1 MALTKV
7 PNELS
12 STPSIV
18 DGGNATAITITSD
31 EDLLVAK
38 GSLDVATVG
47 HELRASGYSAAT
59 RDGATVGS
67 FTRLNSDGTILE
79 FRKSSAAVGSIGT
92 TGSNV
97 VIGTGN
103 TGLRFYDGGSAI
115 IPHTAAGGSSN
126 GLVDLGQG
134 GFNAFK
140 DLYLSGGAYLG
151 GTAAANKLDLYETGT
166 FTPVLKGSTATG
178 SFTAGS
184 GTTAKYVAIGD
195 TVTIS
200 IALRNCTLS
209 GASGDIYIDGCPFSL
224 NSGVNYPIGGFMSHN
239 LSFDTA
245 HHQSFYGQSD
255 NIFGMQSRTGTSWIG
270 WPVTNSSGIYLHI
283 TMVCTKV

>member
-7 PNELS
+7 PSELS

-31 EDLLVAK
+31 EDLLVGK
-38 GSLDVATVG
+38 SSLDVATVG

-151 GTAAANKLDLYETGT
+151 GTAAANKLDQYESGT
-166 FTPVLKGSTATG
+166 WSPTISGCTITVQRAHYLKIGGLVHLSFTIDINSTDNSAVQIAISGAPFTG
-178 SFTAGS
+178 SVANSESTSMFMASNVDFPS
-184 GTTAKYVAIGD
+184 GTVMANLYRY
-195 TVTIS
+195 S
-200 IALRNCTLS
+200 R
-209 GASGDIYIDGCPFSL
+209 SGDIAFYVTRDNASL
-224 NSGVNYPIGGFMSHN
+224 SSLLRSTLTSSSQFWGSIV
-239 LSFDTA
+239 
-245 HHQSFYGQSD
+245 
-255 NIFGMQSRTGTSWIG
+255 MQTDD
-270 WPVTNSSGIYLHI
+270 
-283 TMVCTKV
+283 